1 LSWLHTSVERTNF
14 MFISL
19 FAPNKRTKEK
29 APSSLAYGSPR
40 ETQEHGGVKNSSRFS
55 RDLDSLPPLIR
66 ILTLR
71 SAALQRVLKPK
82 TKKNL
87 YFRSFEFVLRVFP
100 SERSR
105 DGCLG
110 TDQDEKLFEPCK
122 GEFLSFP
129 LASARRGQ
137 PMAAKRQ
144 DVLSWGYPFFGQA
157 KKGYKI
163 FF

>member
-1 LSWLHTSVERTNF
+1 MSWPHKIVERTNF

-55 RDLDSLPPLIR
+55 RDLDSLPSLIR

-71 SAALQRVLKPK
+71 SATLQRVLKPK
-82 TKKNL
+82 IKKTF
-87 YFRSFEFVLRVFP
+87 YFRAFEFVFRVFP

-105 DGCLG
+105 RPRNARMSFLG
-110 TDQDEKLFEPCK
+110 GTHFLDKQRK
-122 GEFLSFP
+122 GTKNIFSIVIP
-129 LASARRGQ
+129 
-137 PMAAKRQ
+137 AKANRC
-144 DVLSWGYPFFGQA
+144 GH
-157 KKGYKI
+157 KM
-163 FF
+163 